1 MHHFDEKNVLSV
13 GNTMQLAVKCAY
25 PTVLPT
31 GNSMRLPWNC
41 SCLRSV
47 PSGNTMQEP
56 AISEI

>member
-31 GNSMRLPWNC
+31 GNSMRLP
-41 SCLRSV
+41 
-47 PSGNTMQEP
+47 
-56 AISEI
+56 